1 MQNGLTTYSVNVDV
15 QLESTVRGFNRST
28 NVNLWTHREQ
38 CNLRNKDDNV

>member
-1 MQNGLTTYSVNVDV
+1 MQNGLTTLSVNVDV
-15 QLESTVRGFNRST
+15 QLESTVRGT